1 MLRGERT
8 MKHTD
13 LLYYFVPVLIGA
25 AGLVASIAFGSVD
38 TSSSA
43 SQKPVSAPSVQIARY
58 FPAQYKLSASAL
70 IEEHIRAF

>member
-13 LLYYFVPVLIGA
+13 TLYYFVPVLIGA

-43 SQKPVSAPSVQIARY
+43 SQNPVTEPSVQIAVY
-58 FPAQYKLSASAL
+58 FPAQYKLNAPAL
-70 IEEHIRAF
+70 VEEHIQAF

>member
-1 MLRGERT
+1 MLRGERA

-13 LLYYFVPVLIGA
+13 TLYYFVPVLIGA

-43 SQKPVSAPSVQIARY
+43 SQNPVTEPSVQIAVY
-58 FPAQYKLSASAL
+58 FPAQYKLNAPAQV
-70 IEEHIRAF
+70 EEHIQAF